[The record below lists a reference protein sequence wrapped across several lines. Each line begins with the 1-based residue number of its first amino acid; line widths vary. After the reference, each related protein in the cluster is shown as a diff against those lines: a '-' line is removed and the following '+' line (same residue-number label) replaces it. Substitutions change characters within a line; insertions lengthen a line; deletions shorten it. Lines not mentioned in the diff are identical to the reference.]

1 MKNLN
6 ESMENAFV
14 FGSLFFIRNHG
25 MQAHIAVL
33 NVWLTTGN
41 KSRLTHGVIEE
52 ILLLHNTL

>member
-41 KSRLTHGVIEE
+41 KSRLTK
-52 ILLLHNTL
+52 NKP